1 MAFGYRTRARLEQR
15 QLIRELQLL
24 QAHVHELATEIHALV
39 AQARE
44 GRILTSTPCIGPIAA
59 AAILAAIC
67 NILNFETAAQLLA
80 TL

>member
-1 MAFGYRTRARLEQR
+1 MAFGYRTCARLGQG

-24 QAHVHELATEIHALV
+24 QAHVHELETEIHAV
-39 AQARE
+39 VKQARE
-44 GRILTSTPCIGPIAA
+44 GWILTSIPGIGPIAA
-59 AAILAAIC
+59 AAILAAIG